1 LSKNVAFHPL
11 LYDRGIPGEKLEKPQ
26 MPVFEYKG
34 VTAAGKK
41 TSGVQDGDGLKA
53 VKAKLKKDGV
63 IVLEIREGSSASAA
77 RGNISFTFSSRVKL
91 GDLAN
96 ATRQLATLLSS
107 GLPLMEALSVLVEQ
121 EETAAL
127 KGALSSVRDSVR
139 EGASLADALKTKP
152 KAFSQLFVNMVSA
165 GEASGTL
172 EVTLDRLADFLDEQ
186 VRFRG
191 RVSASLAYPAFMSV
205 VGIGMLFF
213 IFSFVMPRMVGMFQ
227 DMKQQLPFITL
238 MLLWIVK
245 FLSSFWW
252 ALLLALGTGVYYF
265 RRYMRTPAG
274 RENIDAR
281 LLRLPVFG
289 TLIRMIAVSRFT
301 RTLGTLL
308 QSGVPTL
315 AALDIVKSVVG
326 NTVLANAIQKAREN
340 VREGEPIADPLRR
353 SGLFPPVVVQ
363 MVAVGEKSGELEK
376 MLLKISDSFD
386 RTVETR
392 LTGLMALM
400 EPMIILAMGLIIGFV
415 VIAIMLPML
424 QMSSG
429 VQ

>member
-1 LSKNVAFHPL
+1 
-11 LYDRGIPGEKLEKPQ
+11 

-34 VTAAGKK
+34 VTAQGKK
-41 TSGVQDGDGLKA
+41 VSGVQDGDSLKF
-53 VKAKLKKDGV
+53 VRGRLKKEGV
-63 IVLEIREGSSASAA
+63 TVLDIREGASLRSARRGTTSLAFA
-77 RGNISFTFSSRVKL
+77 RRVKL
-91 GDLAN
+91 TDLAN
-96 ATRQLATLLSS
+96 ATRQLATLLSA
-107 GLPLMEALSVLVEQ
+107 GLPLMEALAVLVEQ
-121 EETAAL
+121 EENEGLKAAL
-127 KGALSSVRDSVR
+127 STVRDSVR
-139 EGASLADALKTKP
+139 EGASLADALKENP
-152 KAFSQLFVNMVSA
+152 KVFSQLYMNMVSA

-172 EVTLDRLADFLDEQ
+172 EITLERLADFLDEQ

-191 RVSASLAYPAFMSV
+191 RLSAALAYPAFMTV
-205 VGIGMLFF
+205 IGISMLFF
-213 IFSFVMPRMVGMFQ
+213 IFSFVMPRVVGMFE
-227 DMKQQLPFITL
+227 DMKQQLPLITVI
-238 MLLWIVK
+238 LLGTVR

-252 ALLLALGTGVYYF
+252 AILLAIGGAAYYIK
-265 RRYMRTPAG
+265 RYLSTSVG
-274 RENIDAR
+274 KETFDAR
-281 LLRLPVFG
+281 ILKLPVFG
-289 TLIRMIAVSRFT
+289 TLIRMIAASRFT

-326 NTVLANAIQKAREN
+326 NTVLSNAIQQAREN

-386 RTVETR
+386 QTIDTR
-392 LTGLMALM
+392 ITGLMALL
-400 EPMIILAMGLIIGFV
+400 EPVIILAMGLTIGFI

>member
-1 LSKNVAFHPL
+1 
-11 LYDRGIPGEKLEKPQ
+11 
-26 MPVFEYKG
+26 MPVYEYKG
-34 VTAAGKK
+34 VTSSGRNV
-41 TSGVQDGDGLKA
+41 SGVQDGEGLKA
-53 VKAKLKKDGV
+53 VKSKLKKEGI
-63 IVLEIREGSSASAA
+63 IVLEIREGSSTRAA
-77 RGNISFTFSSRVKL
+77 RRETLSFKFGSRVRL
-91 GDLAN
+91 GDVAN

-107 GLPLMEALSVLVEQ
+107 GLPLMDALSILVEQ
-121 EETAAL
+121 EENDSL
-127 KGALSSVRDSVR
+127 RGALSSVRDTVR
-139 EGASLADALKTKP
+139 EGATLADALKENP
-152 KAFSQLFVNMVSA
+152 KVFSQLYINMVSA

-172 EVTLDRLADFLDEQ
+172 EITLDRLADFLDEQ

-191 RVSASLAYPAFMSV
+191 RISAALAYPAFMTII
-205 VGIGMLFF
+205 GFGMLLF
-213 IFSFVMPRMVGMFQ
+213 IFTFVMPRIIGMFQ

-238 MLLWIVK
+238 MLLVVVR

-252 ALLLALGTGVYYF
+252 ALLLALAGGLYYF
-265 RRYMRTPAG
+265 RRYAKTQAG
-274 RENIDAR
+274 KENIDAR

-289 TLIRMIAVSRFT
+289 PLVRMIAVSRFT

-315 AALDIVKSVVG
+315 AALDIVRNVIG
-326 NTVLANAIQKAREN
+326 NSVLANAVQKAREN
-340 VREGEPIADPLRR
+340 VREGESIADPLRR

-400 EPMIILAMGLIIGFV
+400 EPVIILVMGLIIGFV

-424 QMSSG
+424 EMSSG
-429 VQ
+429 VR

>member
-1 LSKNVAFHPL
+1 
-11 LYDRGIPGEKLEKPQ
+11 

-34 VTAAGKK
+34 VTAQGKK
-41 TSGVQDGDGLKA
+41 VSGVQDGESLKV
-53 VKAKLKKDGV
+53 VKTRLKKDGIV
-63 IVLEIREGSSASAA
+63 VLEIREGSAA
-77 RGNISFTFSSRVKL
+77 RAARRGTVSFTFGNRVKL

-107 GLPLMEALSVLVEQ
+107 GLPLMDALSVLVEQ
-121 EETAAL
+121 EEVAGL
-127 KGALSSVRDSVR
+127 KSALSSVRDSVR
-139 EGASLADALKTKP
+139 EGASLADALKENP
-152 KAFSQLFVNMVSA
+152 KVFSQLYINMVSA

-172 EVTLDRLADFLDEQ
+172 EITLDRLADFLDEQ

-191 RVSASLAYPAFMSV
+191 RLSAALAYPAFMTV
-205 VGIGMLFF
+205 IGIGMLFF
-213 IFSFVMPRMVGMFQ
+213 IFSFVMPRIVGMFE

-238 MLLWIVK
+238 MLLWTVR
-245 FLSSFWW
+245 FLSAFWW
-252 ALLLALGTGVYYF
+252 AILIAIAGAVYYA
-265 RRYMRTPAG
+265 RRYLRTQSG
-274 RENIDAR
+274 KENFDAR
-281 LLRLPVFG
+281 LLKMPVFG

-301 RTLGTLL
+301 RTFGTLL

-315 AALDIVKSVVG
+315 TALDIVKSVVG
-326 NTVLANAIQKAREN
+326 NTVLANAIEKAREN

-386 RTVETR
+386 RTVDTR
-392 LTGLMALM
+392 ITGLMALL
-400 EPMIILAMGLIIGFV
+400 EPVIILVMGLVIGFI

>member
-1 LSKNVAFHPL
+1 
-11 LYDRGIPGEKLEKPQ
+11 
-26 MPVFEYKG
+26 MPVYEYKG
-34 VTAAGKK
+34 VTGSGRNV
-41 TSGVQDGDGLKA
+41 SGVQDGEGLKA
-53 VKAKLKKDGV
+53 VKSKLKKEGI
-63 IVLEIREGSSASAA
+63 IVLEIREGSSTRVA
-77 RGNISFTFSSRVKL
+77 RRETLSFRFGSRVRL
-91 GDLAN
+91 GDVAN

-107 GLPLMEALSVLVEQ
+107 GLPLMDALSLLVEQ
-121 EETAAL
+121 EENDSL
-127 KGALSSVRDSVR
+127 RGALSSVRDTVR
-139 EGASLADALKTKP
+139 EGATLADALKENP
-152 KAFSQLFVNMVSA
+152 KVFSQLYINMVSA

-172 EVTLDRLADFLDEQ
+172 EITLDRLADFLDEQ

-191 RVSASLAYPAFMSV
+191 RISAALAYPAFMTV
-205 VGIGMLFF
+205 IGFGMLLF
-213 IFSFVMPRMVGMFQ
+213 IFTFVMPRIIGMFQ

-238 MLLWIVK
+238 ILLVVVR

-252 ALLLALGTGVYYF
+252 ALLLALAGGAYYF
-265 RRYMRTPAG
+265 RRYAKTQAG
-274 RENIDAR
+274 KENIDAR

-289 TLIRMIAVSRFT
+289 PLIRMIAVSRFT

-308 QSGVPTL
+308 QGGVPTL
-315 AALDIVKSVVG
+315 AALDIVRNVIG
-326 NTVLANAIQKAREN
+326 NSVLANAVQKAREN

-400 EPMIILAMGLIIGFV
+400 EPVIILAMGLIIGFV

-424 QMSSG
+424 EMSSG
-429 VQ
+429 VR

>member
-1 LSKNVAFHPL
+1 
-11 LYDRGIPGEKLEKPQ
+11 
-26 MPVFEYKG
+26 MPVYEYKG
-34 VTAAGKK
+34 VTAGGKK
-41 TSGVQDGDGLKA
+41 VSGVQDAESLKA
-53 VKAKLKKDGV
+53 VRSKLKKDGV
-63 IVLEIREGSSASAA
+63 TVLEIHEGASLRSVR
-77 RGNISFTFSSRVKL
+77 RGSQAIRFGARVKL

-121 EETAAL
+121 EENEGLKAAM
-127 KGALSSVRDSVR
+127 SSVRDSVR
-139 EGASLADALKTKP
+139 EGASLADALRENP
-152 KAFSQLFVNMVSA
+152 KAFSQLYINMVSA
-165 GEASGTL
+165 GETSGTL
-172 EVTLDRLADFLDEQ
+172 EITLDRLADFLDEQ

-191 RVSASLAYPAFMSV
+191 RISAALAYPAFMTV
-205 VGIGMLFF
+205 IGASMLFF
-213 IFSFVMPRMVGMFQ
+213 IFSFVMPRVVGMFE
-227 DMKQQLPFITL
+227 DMKQQLPLITL
-238 MLLWIVK
+238 ILLATVR

-252 ALLLALGTGVYYF
+252 AILLVIAGGVYYV
-265 RRYMRTPAG
+265 RRYLRTQAG
-274 RENIDAR
+274 REAFDAR
-281 LLRLPVFG
+281 ILRMPVFG
-289 TLIRMIAVSRFT
+289 SLIRMIAVSRFT

-308 QSGVPTL
+308 ESGVPAL

-340 VREGEPIADPLRR
+340 VREGEPIADPLKR

-392 LTGLMALM
+392 LTALMALM
-400 EPMIILAMGLIIGFV
+400 EPVIILVMGLIIGFI

-424 QMSSG
+424 EMSSG
-429 VQ
+429 VH

>member
-1 LSKNVAFHPL
+1 LNNQLLFVAICTLNF
-11 LYDRGIPGEKLEKPQ
+11 YKT

-34 VTAAGKK
+34 VTAQGKK
-41 TSGVQDGDGLKA
+41 VGGVQDGENLKI
-53 VKAKLKKDGV
+53 VKGRLKKEGI
-63 IVLEIREGSSASAA
+63 IVLDIREGASLRSAR
-77 RGNISFTFSSRVKL
+77 RGTTSLAVVRRVKL
-91 GDLAN
+91 TDLAN

-107 GLPLMEALSVLVEQ
+107 GLPLMDSLAVLVEQ
-121 EETAAL
+121 EENAGLKAAL
-127 KGALSSVRDSVR
+127 STVRDSVR
-139 EGASLADALKTKP
+139 EGASLADALKENP
-152 KAFSQLFVNMVSA
+152 KVFSQLYMNMVSA

-172 EVTLDRLADFLDEQ
+172 EITLDRLADFLDEQ

-191 RVSASLAYPAFMSV
+191 RLSAALAYPAFMTV
-205 VGIGMLFF
+205 IGIGMLFF
-213 IFSFVMPRMVGMFQ
+213 IFSFVMPRVVGMFE
-227 DMKQQLPFITL
+227 DMKQQLPLITL
-238 MLLWIVK
+238 ILLGTVR

-252 ALLLALGTGVYYF
+252 AILLVIGGTAYYL
-265 RRYMRTPAG
+265 RRYLRTQAG
-274 RENIDAR
+274 RETFDAR
-281 LLRLPVFG
+281 LLKMPVFG
-289 TLIRMIAVSRFT
+289 ALIRMIAVSRFT

-308 QSGVPTL
+308 QSGVPAL

-386 RTVETR
+386 RTVDTR
-392 LTGLMALM
+392 ITALM
-400 EPMIILAMGLIIGFV
+400 SLLEPIIILVMGLIIGFI

>member
-1 LSKNVAFHPL
+1 
-11 LYDRGIPGEKLEKPQ
+11 
-26 MPVFEYKG
+26 MPVYEYKG
-34 VTAAGKK
+34 VTSQGKNV
-41 TSGVQDGDGLKA
+41 SGVQDGESLKS
-53 VKAKLKKDGV
+53 VKTRLKKEGV
-63 IVLEIREGSSASAA
+63 IVLEIREGSAMRALG
-77 RGNISFTFSSRVKL
+77 RGTVSSVFGGRVKL

-107 GLPLMEALSVLVEQ
+107 GLPLMDALSVLVEQ
-121 EETAAL
+121 EEQAGL
-127 KGALSSVRDSVR
+127 KAALSSVRDSVR
-139 EGASLADALKTKP
+139 EGASLADALKENP
-152 KAFSQLFVNMVSA
+152 KAFSQLYINLVSA

-172 EVTLDRLADFLDEQ
+172 ELTLDRLADFLDEQ

-191 RVSASLAYPAFMSV
+191 RIAAALAYPAFMTLI
-205 VGIGMLFF
+205 GIAMLFF
-213 IFSFVMPRMVGMFQ
+213 IFSFVMPRVVGMFE

-238 MLLWIVK
+238 MLLAFVH

-252 ALLLALGTGVYYF
+252 ALLLAIGGVIYYF
-265 RRYMRTPAG
+265 RRYLRTPAG
-274 RENIDAR
+274 REKVDAK

-289 TLIRMIAVSRFT
+289 GLIRMIAVSRFT

-308 QSGVPTL
+308 QSGVPALT
-315 AALDIVKSVVG
+315 ALDIVKSVVG
-326 NTVLANAIQKAREN
+326 NTVLANAVQRAREN

-392 LTGLMALM
+392 ITGLMALM
-400 EPMIILAMGLIIGFV
+400 EPVIILAMGLIIGFV

-424 QMSSG
+424 EMSSG
-429 VQ
+429 VR

>member
-1 LSKNVAFHPL
+1 
-11 LYDRGIPGEKLEKPQ
+11 

-41 TSGVQDGDGLKA
+41 VSGVQDGESLKA
-53 VKAKLKKDGV
+53 IKTKLKKEGV
-63 IVLEIREGSSASAA
+63 IVLEIREGASARAA
-77 RGNISFTFSSRVKL
+77 RRGTTAITFGTRVKL
-91 GDLAN
+91 TDLAN

-107 GLPLMEALSVLVEQ
+107 GLPLMDSLSVLVDQ
-121 EETAAL
+121 EENAAL
-127 KGALSSVRDSVR
+127 KSALSAVRDSVR
-139 EGASLADALKTKP
+139 EGASLADALKENP
-152 KAFSQLFVNMVSA
+152 KVFSQLYMNMVSA

-172 EVTLDRLADFLDEQ
+172 EITLDRLADFLDEQ

-191 RVSASLAYPAFMSV
+191 RISAALAYPAFMTV
-205 VGIGMLFF
+205 IGISMLFF
-213 IFSFVMPRMVGMFQ
+213 IFSFVMPRIVGMFE
-227 DMKQQLPFITL
+227 DMKQQLPLITVI
-238 MLLWIVK
+238 LLGTVR

-252 ALLLALGTGVYYF
+252 AILIAIAGAVYYA
-265 RRYMRTPAG
+265 RRYLNTQSG
-274 RENIDAR
+274 KENFDAR
-281 LLRLPVFG
+281 LLKAPVFG
-289 TLIRMIAVSRFT
+289 SLIRMIAVSRFT

-326 NTVLANAIQKAREN
+326 NTVLANAISQAREN
-340 VREGEPIADPLRR
+340 VREGEPIADPLKR

-392 LTGLMALM
+392 LTGLMALL
-400 EPMIILAMGLIIGFV
+400 EPVIILVMGLIIGFV

>member
-1 LSKNVAFHPL
+1 
-11 LYDRGIPGEKLEKPQ
+11 

-34 VTAAGKK
+34 VTATGKK
-41 TSGVQDGDGLKA
+41 VSGVQDGDGLKA
-53 VKAKLKKDGV
+53 VKTKLKKEGV
-63 IVLEIREGSSASAA
+63 IVLEIREGSSMSAA
-77 RGNISFTFSSRVKL
+77 RRGNLSFSFGSRVKL

-96 ATRQLATLLSS
+96 TTRQLATLLSS
-107 GLPLMEALSVLVEQ
+107 GLPLMDALSVLVEQ
-121 EETAAL
+121 EETEAL

-139 EGASLADALKTKP
+139 EGASLADALKSNP
-152 KAFSQLFVNMVSA
+152 KAFSQLYVNMVTA
-165 GEASGTL
+165 GESSGTL
-172 EVTLDRLADFLDEQ
+172 EITLDRLADFLDEQ

-191 RVSASLAYPAFMSV
+191 RISAALAYPAFMTV
-205 VGIGMLFF
+205 IGIGMLFF
-213 IFSFVMPRMVGMFQ
+213 IFSFVMPRVVGMFQ
-227 DMKQQLPFITL
+227 DMKQQLPLITL
-238 MLLWIVK
+238 LLLGIVR
-245 FLSSFWW
+245 FLSTFWW
-252 ALLLALGTGVYYF
+252 ALILAVAGGVYYF
-265 RRYMRTPAG
+265 RRYARTQAG

-281 LLRLPVFG
+281 LLRMPVFG

-308 QSGVPTL
+308 ESGVPTL
-315 AALDIVKSVVG
+315 TALDIVKNVIG
-326 NTVLANAIQKAREN
+326 NTVLANAIQQAREN
-340 VREGEPIADPLRR
+340 VREGEPIADPLKR

-400 EPMIILAMGLIIGFV
+400 EPVIILVMGLIIGFV

-429 VQ
+429 AQ